1 MNAKRKKSVRTSTN
15 SDDLPKITEQWLA
28 GADLYDGKKLVRR
41 GRPPLENPR
50 KLLSLRL
57 QPQVIAK
64 WKASGPGWQTRMVK
78 VLEQSAPKTRRP
90 VG

>member
-1 MNAKRKKSVRTSTN
+1 MSAKRKKSARTSTS
-15 SDDLPKITEQWLA
+15 SDDLPEITAEWLA
-28 GADLYDGKKLVRR
+28 GADMYDGKKLVRR

-64 WKASGPGWQTRMVK
+64 WKASGPGWQTRMAK
-78 VLEQSAPKTRRP
+78 VLEQSAPKSRRS

>member
-1 MNAKRKKSVRTSTN
+1 MNAKRRKSARTLTN
-15 SDDLPKITEQWLA
+15 SDEIPEITDEWLE
-28 GADLYDGKKLVRR
+28 GANLYEGKKLVRR

-57 QPQVIAK
+57 QPHVIAK
-64 WKASGPGWQTRMVK
+64 WKASGPGWQTRMAQ
-78 VLEQSAPKTRRP
+78 VLEQAAPKSRRS

>member
-1 MNAKRKKSVRTSTN
+1 MSAKRKKSARTSTS
-15 SDDLPKITEQWLA
+15 SDDLPEITAEWLA
-28 GADLYDGKKLVRR
+28 GADMYDGKKLVSR

-64 WKASGPGWQTRMVK
+64 WKASGPGWQTRMAK
-78 VLEQSAPKTRRP
+78 VLEQSAPKSRRS